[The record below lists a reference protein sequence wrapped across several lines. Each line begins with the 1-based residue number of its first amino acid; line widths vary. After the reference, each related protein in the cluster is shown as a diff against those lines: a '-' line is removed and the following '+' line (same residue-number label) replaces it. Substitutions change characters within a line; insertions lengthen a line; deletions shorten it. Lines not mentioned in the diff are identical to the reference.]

1 MNDSL
6 DFKVDINN
14 FSGSLEVLLDLAKSQ
29 KVDLETISI
38 TKLADQFLEFIKTT
52 ETVSYTHLT
61 LPTIYS
67 V

>member
-29 KVDLETISI
+29 KVDRNYINNKISRS
-38 TKLADQFLEFIKTT
+38 
-52 ETVSYTHLT
+52 VS
-61 LPTIYS
+61 
-67 V
+67 

>member
-1 MNDSL
+1 MKLVINTQHRENYAAHNE
-6 DFKVDINN
+6 DFVPGVSQDYWKFKGGSTFVVNN
-14 FSGSLEVLLDLAKSQ
+14 
-29 KVDLETISI
+29 I
-38 TKLADQFLEFIKTT
+38 TPPQARNI